1 MKKISYSKFGQKIQ
15 ENIKQN
21 GNIGDDHG
29 DDGDDGDDDDG
40 DDDDDDDGNVY
51 AKDEA
56 CIRRVSNAPHDSRPT
71 VTQGG

>member
-1 MKKISYSKFGQKIQ
+1 MKKISYSRFGQKIW
-15 ENIKQN
+15 ENQTNQIKQN
-21 GNIGDDHG
+21 GV
-29 DDGDDGDDDDG
+29 DDGDDDDG
-40 DDDDDDDGNVY
+40 DDGNVY